1 MRPQI
6 KTNLNLIEL
15 NSKNLKPGDMFMHN
29 NELYLL
35 LNWDSKSAA
44 SCFNFSINRV
54 VTKCIYHN
62 LPTMVKDID
71 VEIVIK

>member
-35 LNWDSKSAA
+35 LNWDSKSAV